1 MTSENFI
8 DLPPLLSARGTITLP
23 GSKSISNRILLLSAL
38 AQGTTEIRDVLLSD
52 DTERMLDGLRMLGI
66 NVERLESHM
75 LRIQGCE
82 GNFPVKQ
89 AELFL
94 GNAGTA
100 FRPLTAALAL
110 SGGDYKLS
118 GVARMHER
126 PIGDLVDAL
135 RELGADI
142 ECLDNEGFPPLEIH
156 PATLTGVDRISVRG
170 DVSSQFLTALL
181 MALPLLNRDITVEV
195 IGELISKPY
204 IEITLEMMAR
214 FGVTVRRGHGDAEH
228 SDETTSHSTRPSK
241 NTGQVAG
248 YGAGHAALH
257 PLPQSGLTANLSGGQ
272 RDGWRSFTV
281 AAGSHYVS
289 PGVVYV
295 EGDASSASYFLAA
308 GAIGGGPLRIE
319 GVGSG
324 SIQGDVRFVDALAL
338 MGAQIEMG
346 ANWMEARAPKSGRLK
361 AIELDCNH
369 IPDAAMTLAVVALFA
384 EGTTTLRNIASWRVK
399 ETDRIAAMAT
409 ELRKVGAAVE
419 EGADYIRI
427 TPPEKVHHAAID
439 TYDDHRMAMCFS
451 LAAFGVE
458 GIRINDPRCVAKTF
472 PNYFTLLHDVVQ
484 AVPVIAIDGPSAS
497 GKGTVAKLVAARL
510 GYHYLDSGALYRL
523 LALAA
528 QRDRVLLTD
537 ESGLAELAERIEIR
551 FEGEQ
556 IWLDGVLVGDEL
568 RGEQCAAAASKVAA
582 LPGVR
587 AALLSKQH
595 AFRRVPGLVA
605 DGRDMGSVVFPDA
618 TLKIFLTAS
627 AEARAERRYKQ
638 LMEKGI
644 DANITALL
652 LDIRVRDERDTQRS
666 ASPLQQA
673 PGANLLDTTALNIE
687 QAVQEILAHYPAKG
701 SKN

>member
-1 MTSENFI
+1 MTDSAFL

-38 AQGTTEIRDVLLSD
+38 AQGATEIRDVLLSD
-52 DTERMLDGLRMLGI
+52 DTERMLDGLRTLGVA
-66 NVERLESHM
+66 VEQLESYVF
-75 LRIQGCE
+75 RVQGCG

-100 FRPLTAALAL
+100 FRPLTAVLAL

-142 ECLDNEGFPPLEIH
+142 EYLDNEGFPPLEIH
-156 PATLTGVDRISVRG
+156 PHSPVKGEEVRKVSVRG
-170 DVSSQFLTALL
+170 DVSSQFLSALL
-181 MALPLLNRDITVEV
+181 MALPLLDREIAVDVS
-195 IGELISKPY
+195 GELISKPY
-204 IEITLEMMAR
+204 IEITLAMMAR
-214 FGVTVRRGHGDAEH
+214 FGVSV
-228 SDETTSHSTRPSK
+228 
-241 NTGQVAG
+241 
-248 YGAGHAALH
+248 
-257 PLPQSGLTANLSGGQ
+257 Q

-281 AAGSHYVS
+281 AAGSRYKS
-289 PGVVYV
+289 PGVIYV

-324 SIQGDVRFVDALAL
+324 SIQGDVRFADALAL

-346 ANWMEARAPKSGRLK
+346 TNWMEARAPISGRLK

-409 ELRKVGAAVE
+409 ELRKFGAAVE
-419 EGADYIRI
+419 EGADFIRI
-427 TPPEKVHHAAID
+427 TPPQSSVLNPQSSID

-451 LAAFGVE
+451 LAAFGGAGV
-458 GIRINDPRCVAKTF
+458 RINDPQCVAKTF
-472 PNYFTLLHDVVQ
+472 PDYFERFARVVKP
-484 AVPVIAIDGPSAS
+484 VPVIAIDGPSAS
-497 GKGTVAKLVAARL
+497 GKGTVAQLVAAQL
-510 GYHYLDSGALYRL
+510 GFHYLDSGSLYRL

-528 QRDRVLLTD
+528 QHHGVALDAEEQLA
-537 ESGLAELAERIEIR
+537 GLVAAREIH
-551 FEGEQ
+551 FDGAA
-556 IWLDGVLVGDEL
+556 IWLDGERVGDEL
-568 RGEQCAAAASKVAA
+568 RSEQCAAMASTVAA

-587 AALLSKQH
+587 AALLEKQR
-595 AFRRVPGLVA
+595 AFRRAPGLVA
-605 DGRDMGSVVFPDA
+605 DGRDMASVIFQDA
-618 TLKIFLTAS
+618 VLKVFLTAS
-627 AEARAERRYKQ
+627 AEVRAERRYKQ
-638 LMEKGI
+638 LMEKGMS
-644 DANITALL
+644 ANIADLL
-652 LDIRVRDERDTQRS
+652 QEIRARDERDSNRS
-666 ASPLQQA
+666 VAPLQQA
-673 PGANLLDTTALNIE
+673 PGAGLLDTTNLTIE
-687 QAVQEILAHYPAKG
+687 QAVEEVLIRYRALK
-701 SKN
+701 